1 MPAATVKTIAY
12 TDEVAILG
20 STAGADTASTASAG
34 DDTDAARS
42 DHVHKIG
49 SGSVGPTIKLSSGVI
64 DFQAVPVTAP
74 APTALVAGDLYL
86 DSGVLKVCT
95 VSYSA

>member
-1 MPAATVKTIAY
+1 MPAATVKAIAY
-12 TDEVAILG
+12 ADEVASLG
-20 STAGADTASTASAG
+20 NTSGSDTAATASAG

-49 SGSVGPTIKLSSGVI
+49 SGSVGATIKLASGVI
-64 DFQAVPVTAP
+64 DFQAVPVVAP
-74 APTALVAGDLYL
+74 GATALVAGDLYL